1 MLVHYRVTPCIK
13 FAGYPF
19 HPKKLITIIIIVI
32 VIIIIIIIIIVVV
45 IVIVIVIVI
54 YLGGDRGS
62 RATVSLLPQLE
73 PRPLGMELSAIA
85 MRPLR
90 PKIDVYFIHDI

>member
-19 HPKKLITIIIIVI
+19 HPKKLFTIIIIVI
-32 VIIIIIIIIIVVV
+32 VIIIIIIIIVVV

-62 RATVSLLPQLE
+62 RATVSLLPELE